1 METLSRLRSF
11 HCPPLDRSGQKE
23 QGGLT
28 EEEGKKKEDVRK
40 IKRKRRKKA
49 TNLEILFGS
58 KIRGDVSPKA
68 GCVIS
73 G

>member
-1 METLSRLRSF
+1 MSAARQEWSERTRGA
-11 HCPPLDRSGQKE
+11 D
-23 QGGLT
+23 GGGR
-28 EEEGKKKEDVRK
+28 EKKEDVRK